1 MVSRCQRIGRHG
13 WSVVG
18 EDAAVGRRL
27 TDGIAALVLAGIG
40 CGDNFDDPFVG
51 LVRVSGE
58 SPFSGSCNG
67 TQAGNNFSGMEV
79 EPSVAADP
87 TNPSHLVGAWQ
98 QDRWSNGGA
107 SGIRTAVSQDGGATW
122 TVSTP
127 RFGRCGGGDAD
138 NGGGY
143 DRASDPWVT
152 FAADGTPFVIGLVF
166 DTSTARNAIV
176 ASRSIDGGMT
186 WTDPTVLR
194 ADSDPDAF
202 NDKESITA
210 DPVDPG
216 RVYAIWDRVT
226 GQSQPSLPIG
236 TGPAWFA
243 RTTDGAW
250 ETAVPIYDPG
260 RDAQTIGNVIAVLP
274 DGTLIDVFDLIT
286 KASSDFPVY
295 TLAVIR
301 SIDKG
306 QSWSDPIQIGPMS
319 LLGVQDPEN
328 SEFVRTGASLPEVAV
343 DRGNG
348 AIYIAWQHRQSITT
362 TGIAV
367 VKSIDGGLTWSP
379 PVFANGAA
387 DAAAFTPMIAV
398 DGEGT
403 VGVTYYDLRDDH
415 GSSSSFRA
423 TAWLATSRD
432 GGATWSDEALSD
444 PFDLRP
450 ASLGEAYF
458 IGDYQG
464 LAVAGGAFLPF
475 FVAPTRGSDNTNVF
489 VRPLR

>member
-1 MVSRCQRIGRHG
+1 MAI
-13 WSVVG
+13 
-18 EDAAVGRRL
+18 VGRWLNRGL
-27 TDGIAALVLAGIG
+27 AAGALAAAIG

-51 LVRVSGE
+51 LVRVSGV
-58 SPFSGSCNG
+58 SPFSSSCIGSQRG
-67 TQAGNNFSGMEV
+67 SNFSGMEV
-79 EPSVAADP
+79 EPSVAVDP
-87 TNPSHLVGAWQ
+87 TNPAHLVGAWQ

-107 SGIRTAVSQDGGATW
+107 NGIRTAVSFDGGATW
-122 TVSTP
+122 AGSTP

-166 DTSTARNAIV
+166 DSTSARNAMV

-210 DPVDPG
+210 DPIDPG
-216 RVYAIWDRVT
+216 RVYAVWDRVT
-226 GQSQPSLPIG
+226 GQTQPTLPIG
-236 TGPAWFA
+236 TGPTWFA

-250 ETAVPIYDPG
+250 ETARPIYDPG
-260 RDAQTIGNVIAVLP
+260 IDAQTIGNVIAVLP

-286 KASSDFPVY
+286 LASSNAPVY

-301 SIDKG
+301 STDKG
-306 QSWSDPIQIGPMS
+306 GTWSDPIRIGPMR
-319 LLGVQDPEN
+319 LLGVQDPDN
-328 SEFVRTGASLPEVAV
+328 AEFVRTGASLPEIAV
-343 DRGNG
+343 DRSNG
-348 AIYIAWQHRQSITT
+348 TIYVVWQNAQSTTT
-362 TGIAV
+362 TGIAL
-367 VKSIDGGLTWSP
+367 VKSVDGGLTWSA

-387 DAAAFTPMIAV
+387 DVAAFTPMVAV
-398 DGEGT
+398 AGDGT
-403 VGVTYYDLRDDH
+403 VGVSYYDLRDERRS
-415 GSSSSFRA
+415 GSSTFRA

-432 GGATWSDEALSD
+432 GGTTWSDEALSE
-444 PFDLRP
+444 PFDLRQ

-464 LAVAGGAFLPF
+464 LAISDGAFLPF

-489 VRPLR
+489 VRPVR

>member
-1 MVSRCQRIGRHG
+1 MVF
-13 WSVVG
+13 
-18 EDAAVGRRL
+18 VGRRL
-27 TDGIAALVLAGIG
+27 NPGLAALAFTAGIG

-51 LVRVSGE
+51 LVRVSGT
-58 SPFSGSCNG
+58 SPFASSCIG
-67 TQAGNNFSGMEV
+67 DQRGANFSGMEV
-79 EPSVAADP
+79 EPSVAVDP
-87 TNPSHLVGAWQ
+87 TNPAHLVGVWQ

-107 SGIRTAVSQDGGATW
+107 SGIRAAVSFDGGATW
-122 TVSTP
+122 LGSTP

-152 FAADGTPFVIGLVF
+152 FAADGTPFVTGLVF
-166 DTSTARNAIV
+166 DATSARNAIV
-176 ASRSIDGGMT
+176 ASRSIDRGMT

-216 RVYAIWDRVT
+216 RVYAVWDRVT
-226 GQSQPSLPIG
+226 GQTQPTLPIG
-236 TGPAWFA
+236 TGPTWFA

-250 ETAVPIYDPG
+250 ETARPIYDPG
-260 RDAQTIGNVIAVLP
+260 IDAQTIGNVIAVLP

-286 KASSDFPVY
+286 QASSNTPVY

-301 SIDKG
+301 STDKG
-306 QSWSDPIQIGPMS
+306 QSWSDPIRIAPMR
-319 LLGVQDPEN
+319 LLGVQDPDN
-328 SEFVRTGASLPEVAV
+328 NEFVRTGASLPEIAV
-343 DRGNG
+343 DRSNG
-348 AIYIAWQHRQSITT
+348 AIYVAWQNAHSDTT
-362 TGIAV
+362 TGIAL
-367 VKSIDGGLTWSP
+367 VKSTDGGLSWST
-379 PVFANGAA
+379 PVFANGAP
-387 DAAAFTPMIAV
+387 DAAAFTPMVAV
-398 DGEGT
+398 ASDGT
-403 VGVTYYDLRDDH
+403 VGVTYYDLRDDRPSDS
-415 GSSSSFRA
+415 GSFRA

-432 GGATWSDEALSD
+432 GGATWSDEALSE

-464 LAVAGGAFLPF
+464 LAVSDGAFLPF
-475 FVAPTRGSDNTNVF
+475 FVAATRGSDNTNVF
-489 VRPLR
+489 ARPVR